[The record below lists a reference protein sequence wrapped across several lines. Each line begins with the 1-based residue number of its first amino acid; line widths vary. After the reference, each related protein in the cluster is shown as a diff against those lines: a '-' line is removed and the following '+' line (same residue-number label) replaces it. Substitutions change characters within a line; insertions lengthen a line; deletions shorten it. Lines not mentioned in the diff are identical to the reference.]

1 MPLTSLQRGFLPGW
15 LASASG
21 SQGSGEAAL
30 LPRGSSQLFGP
41 GTSSRRGGSLV
52 PPLPCLVSGG
62 QQVPRHR
69 AMCPQGL
76 TVSRL

>member
-1 MPLTSLQRGFLPGW
+1 MPLTSLLRGFLPGW

-21 SQGSGEAAL
+21 SQGSREAAL
-30 LPRGSSQLFGP
+30 LLRGSSQLSGP

-52 PPLPCLVSGG
+52 PPLPCLVSR
-62 QQVPRHR
+62 PHR

-76 TVSRL
+76 TVRRL